1 MAITVLDNTFA
12 KVRRIFD
19 NTKSI
24 AAMMTAICFYRCRYS
39 ILPKND
45 KIKIVGRN
53 PLNCIKKM
61 NVPFQGGRCPVN
73 SGPIPL
79 R

>member
-24 AAMMTAICFYRCRYS
+24 AAMMTAVRYAWLLALHKLTTQRGIPYRPS
-39 ILPKND
+39 EL
-45 KIKIVGRN
+45 
-53 PLNCIKKM
+53 
-61 NVPFQGGRCPVN
+61 
-73 SGPIPL
+73 
-79 R
+79 

>member
-24 AAMMTAICFYRCRYS
+24 AAMMTAVRFYRCRYS

-45 KIKIVGRN
+45 KIKIVGCS
-53 PLNCIKKM
+53 PLCM
-61 NVPFQGGRCPVN
+61 AVGFT
-73 SGPIPL
+73 
-79 R
+79 

>member
-24 AAMMTAICFYRCRYS
+24 AAMITADS
-39 ILPKND
+39 LAD
-45 KIKIVGRN
+45 A
-53 PLNCIKKM
+53 
-61 NVPFQGGRCPVN
+61 
-73 SGPIPL
+73 S
-79 R
+79 